1 MTIVEVMETAPVI
14 PVLVVD
20 DVADAVPL
28 ALALVAGG
36 LPVIEVT
43 LRTPAALDVI
53 REMAKVEGARVGAGT
68 VTGPAELDAA
78 LDAGAEFVVSPGM
91 SERLARAAQD
101 REAPLLPGVATGSD
115 ILRGL
120 DLGYDRFKFFPA
132 EAAGG
137 LEMLRALAAPFGHAH
152 FCPTGGVTAET
163 ALTWLREPPVSC
175 VGGSWIAPRGTRD
188 WAKVGARARTAAA
201 LRGQSL

>member
-1 MTIVEVMETAPVI
+1 MMTIVEVMETAPVI

-20 DVADAVPL
+20 AVADAAPL
-28 ALALVAGG
+28 GAALVAGG

-53 REMAKVEGARVGAGT
+53 REMAQVSGARVGAGT

-78 LDAGAEFVVSPGM
+78 LDAGAEFLVSPGM

-101 REAPLLPGVATGSD
+101 REVALLPGIATASD

-120 DLGYDRFKFFPA
+120 DIGYDRFKFFPA
-132 EAAGG
+132 GAAGG
-137 LEMLRALAAPFGHAH
+137 LPALRALAAPFGHAR
-152 FCPTGGVTAET
+152 FCPTGGITLET
-163 ALTWLREPPVSC
+163 AADWLAEPAVAC
-175 VGGSWIAPRGTRD
+175 VGGSWIAPRGLRD
-188 WAKVGARARTAAA
+188 WSEVTRRAQAASA
-201 LRGQSL
+201 LRG